1 MSPSG
6 PIRLL
11 LTLSIG
17 WTLQDTV
24 MRFWNHRLA
33 MPSKPNTSKF
43 TLLPVLL
50 WAIADNISLVFITQ
64 GLSSWIEFIGLSKRR
79 VSIPLFPQKCIHTNT
94 RSPSWNQ
101 LALEDLLI
109 DAQSNLF
116 HYSGLNI
123 LPQSVRCRKAL
134 KRVTLQGKS
143 SLQMSGPQIS
153 QPLWLFQHGSSR
165 DIISMNLYFR
175 YHYCYEESRYNSP
188 S

>member
-6 PIRLL
+6 SIRLL

-33 MPSKPNTSKF
+33 MSSKLSTSKF
-43 TLLPVLL
+43 TLLPILL
-50 WAIADNISLVFITQ
+50 WAIADMSLVFITQ
-64 GLSSWIEFIGLSKRR
+64 GLSSWTELIGVSKRR
-79 VSIPLFPQKCIHTNT
+79 GSIPLFPQKCIHTNT
-94 RSPSWNQ
+94 HPPSWNQ

-143 SLQMSGPQIS
+143 SLQISGPQIS

-165 DIISMNLYFR
+165 DIISMNLNFR